1 MGKFIPAPGH
11 VEIEP
16 LKQEGIIVNTEGK
29 FEEMGKIIAIPIEN
43 ADSFAE
49 YHSGLRVGDTIFFDS
64 YACRATPEIGGKKHY
79 VVHVTSGGLLGIIK
93 ADVETE
99 PV

>member
-16 LKQEGIIVNTEGK
+16 LRTEGIIINPEQKYEEIGNVIQLSEQNTGLERGK
-29 FEEMGKIIAIPIEN
+29 VE
-43 ADSFAE
+43 
-49 YHSGLRVGDTIFFDS
+49 LGDTIFFDS
-64 YACRATPEIGGKKHY
+64 YACRATPEIDGKKHY
-79 VVHVTSGGLLGIIK
+79 VVDITSGGLLGIIK